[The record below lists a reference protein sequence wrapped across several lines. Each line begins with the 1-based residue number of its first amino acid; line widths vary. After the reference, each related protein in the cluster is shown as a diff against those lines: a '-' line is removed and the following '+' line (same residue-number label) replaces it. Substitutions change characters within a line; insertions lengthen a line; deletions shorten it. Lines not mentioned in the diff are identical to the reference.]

1 MLKPQA
7 IFYFCG
13 QWKIKK
19 RKKEKRSLNPP
30 AALSANKSQLYK
42 IRGNI
47 EDHLYGLQTQTIG
60 GGT

>member
-30 AALSANKSQLYK
+30 ATISLEAKFKPFGAALYLHIKL
-42 IRGNI
+42 
-47 EDHLYGLQTQTIG
+47 LTIG
-60 GGT
+60 LS